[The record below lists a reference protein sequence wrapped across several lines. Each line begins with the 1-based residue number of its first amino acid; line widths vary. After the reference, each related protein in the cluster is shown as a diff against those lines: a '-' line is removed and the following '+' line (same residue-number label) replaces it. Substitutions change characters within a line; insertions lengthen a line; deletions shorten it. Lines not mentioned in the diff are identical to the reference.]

1 MISKA
6 RCVQPICAWFAAV
19 LLSACGPTSGY
30 GPHNGDIVFQT
41 SRSAQSKAIQLA
53 TKSRYSHMGVVYMR
67 EGVPYV
73 LEAVQ
78 PVKLTRLSTWV
89 ARGEGNHFVVK
100 RLRDADAILTDETL
114 RKMRDVGESFIGKD
128 YDAYFEWSD
137 QRIYCS
143 ELVWKVYDRG
153 AGVRLGKVQT
163 LGDFDLSNP
172 LVQSRVAE
180 RYGAHPPTQ
189 ERVISPAAMFD
200 APQLE
205 TVFEN

>member
-1 MISKA
+1 MTSKA
-6 RCVQPICAWFAAV
+6 SCIPLIFAALAAM

-53 TKSRYSHMGVVYMR
+53 TKSHYSHMGVVYMR

-89 ARGEGNHFVVK
+89 ARGEDNHFVVK
-100 RLRDADAILTDETL
+100 RLRDADAILTDEAL

-128 YDAYFEWSD
+128 YDAFFEWSD

-143 ELVWKVYDRG
+143 ELVWKVFDRG
-153 AGVRLGKVQT
+153 AGVQLGKLQT
-163 LGDFDLSNP
+163 LGEFDLSNP
-172 LVQSRVAE
+172 LVQTRVAE
-180 RYGAHPPTQ
+180 RYGSHPPTQ

-205 TVFEN
+205 TVYEN